1 MLDDEPS
8 DAAQRILSLLESSLH
23 ARQLEDAAS
32 PSLPPRGPASCAGSL
47 CSGSPW
53 GGSSAIE
60 SVVDDRLHSMM
71 AVAKRTGEGLQVALT
86 QLDEKEAQLSAAVAR
101 WT

>member
-32 PSLPPRGPASCAGSL
+32 PSLPPRGPASCGGSL
-47 CSGSPW
+47 CSGSRW

-60 SVVDDRLHSMM
+60 SVVDDSPDLLHPL
-71 AVAKRTGEGLQVALT
+71 RPPGPGEVGAF
-86 QLDEKEAQLSAAVAR
+86 
-101 WT
+101 